1 VIKQVLLTAPMLAAA
16 MSLSSLAN
24 ADVISQTLGGVDF
37 TDGQMVGTGTFN
49 MTNASQPAPFNA
61 YIGSDLNTGPNFSAN
76 WAFNYGSIAGTITQA
91 TLQIGLLDGDSGAPG
106 NQVQSY
112 TIGGVDLTSL
122 LNTAMEANPG
132 ATGHENYYTITLP
145 VSAFSVLAG
154 GSPTVSLALQG
165 PGLGV
170 LGTTPFNGAGLD
182 FSTITIDTA
191 AAVPGPIAGAGV
203 PGLLFAGAGLL
214 GWWRRRQKIA

>member
-61 YIGSDLNTGPNFSAN
+61 FIGSDLNPGPNFSAN

-91 TLQIGLLDGDSGAPG
+91 TLQIGLLDGDFRCAWKPSAKLH
-106 NQVQSY
+106 NRRCRSY
-112 TIGGVDLTSL
+112 
-122 LNTAMEANPG
+122 
-132 ATGHENYYTITLP
+132 LP
-145 VSAFSVLAG
+145 AQHRH
-154 GSPTVSLALQG
+154 GS
-165 PGLGV
+165 
-170 LGTTPFNGAGLD
+170 
-182 FSTITIDTA
+182 
-191 AAVPGPIAGAGV
+191 
-203 PGLLFAGAGLL
+203 
-214 GWWRRRQKIA
+214 